1 MTWSR
6 LIAVVL
12 VLSAGA
18 WIASGHYG
26 IGKAERPA
34 PATAISEAPQAQPFR
49 VAIVTAE
56 VVDRARRLTLSGRTE
71 ADQRTMA
78 VARAAGFVTQIRVH
92 RGSLVAEGDPL
103 AVLSDEARVA
113 NVSQA
118 RARVEQRAAEFDAR
132 RKLIDA
138 GNLPRLNQV
147 QLEADL
153 KSAEAALAQA
163 IAERDRGTVLA
174 PISGIVNEVPAVLGQ
189 ALLPGGNVAEVIS
202 LDPMLAVAEISER
215 RLGGVKVGDKAQVR
229 LATGTAVEGV
239 VHFISNRASQQTR
252 TYRVEIRIPNKDGAI
267 PDGVTAEV
275 SLWLAPVPATRMAR
289 SALTFSS
296 EGKLGVRIVGEGDK
310 VAFLPV
316 TLVEDEADFLWVS
329 GIPRAVRIIVQGQD
343 FVREGQHVVAV
354 PASSQP
360 GS

>member
-147 QLEADL
+147 QLEAEL

-189 ALLPGGNVAEVIS
+189 ALLPGGQ
-202 LDPMLAVAEISER
+202 R
-215 RLGGVKVGDKAQVR
+215 RRGD
-229 LATGTAVEGV
+229 L
-239 VHFISNRASQQTR
+239 
-252 TYRVEIRIPNKDGAI
+252 
-267 PDGVTAEV
+267 
-275 SLWLAPVPATRMAR
+275 AR
-289 SALTFSS
+289 SHARRRRDL
-296 EGKLGVRIVGEGDK
+296 
-310 VAFLPV
+310 
-316 TLVEDEADFLWVS
+316 
-329 GIPRAVRIIVQGQD
+329 RAPSWR
-343 FVREGQHVVAV
+343 REGRRQGARC
-354 PASSQP
+354 
-360 GS
+360 GW